1 MKVVFPKNIQKGII
15 AGMTFNIGPLTLSII
30 QLFIV
35 AGGLW
40 AGVGIFNAVMKSGW
54 KALGVIAA
62 LPVVWIFMAIAFFKI
77 SELSLLAF
85 IAKKVRNNFFDTT
98 KKYQVNYEK
107 INPFQ
112 VLLKSISIDNSKKRS
127 FEQKEQ
133 TNVGGDLLD
142 RIEGGGLL

>member
-1 MKVVFPKNIQKGII
+1 MKVVFPKNIKKGII
-15 AGMTFNIGPLTLSII
+15 AGMTFNIGPITLSIV

-35 AGGLW
+35 AGGIG
-40 AGVGIFNAVMKSGW
+40 AGVGVFNAVMKSGW
-54 KALGVIAA
+54 KAMGVLAA
-62 LPVVWIFMAIAFFKI
+62 IPIVLLFLTVAFFKI
-77 SELSLLAF
+77 SEMSLLAF

-112 VLLKSISIDNSKKRS
+112 VLLKSISIGNSKKRS

-133 TNVGGDLLD
+133 VNVAGDLLD